1 MKLQTLKMTTNK
13 TYYLEQLLVLAPL
26 AGPPFRHGGLL
37 VHLPSAAWTP
47 LPSQPPRSHLI
58 DNRGPLTP
66 GALSRT
72 PYSQEDGER
81 LFPRPNCHFTYL
93 AHSQNVSFPACKK
106 DVLWWLVSKLL
117 VAGDYQQLI
126 LAFPLPALFILTSR
140 PCPNSIRPVRREDQA
155 LWRCLGIR
163 HESIDSAIK

>member
-1 MKLQTLKMTTNK
+1 M
-13 TYYLEQLLVLAPL
+13 VFAPL

-37 VHLPSAAWTP
+37 AHLPSAAWTP
-47 LPSQPPRSHLI
+47 LPLTTPRSHLI
-58 DNRGPLTP
+58 DSRDPLTL

-72 PYSQEDGER
+72 PYNEQDGER

-93 AHSQNVSFPACKK
+93 VHSQNVSFPACKQ

-117 VAGDYQQLI
+117 VAGGDYQQLI

-140 PCPNSIRPVRREDQA
+140 RFCNSNIHICSVHSYSWLPSSKN
-155 LWRCLGIR
+155 INT
-163 HESIDSAIK
+163 I